1 MARALLSSPDMDKA
15 RFGRA
20 IVIAAFSLI
29 SFRSFAE
36 TRIAT
41 TTIGITVERH
51 AAILLA
57 AGDQLARAARST
69 RGTERESF
77 SAVGNASPAVIV
89 SHDARPMTAVSTS
102 QTRVAVTVFEP

>member
-1 MARALLSSPDMDKA
+1 MARALLSSRSMDKA

-20 IVIAAFSLI
+20 LVIALFSLI
-29 SFRSFAE
+29 SLKAFAE
-36 TRIAT
+36 TRTAT

-57 AGDQLARAARST
+57 GGDELARARAARGS
-69 RGTERESF
+69 ERESF

-89 SHDARPMTAVSTS
+89 THDARPMTAVSTS
-102 QTRVAVTVFEP
+102 PTRVAVTVFEP